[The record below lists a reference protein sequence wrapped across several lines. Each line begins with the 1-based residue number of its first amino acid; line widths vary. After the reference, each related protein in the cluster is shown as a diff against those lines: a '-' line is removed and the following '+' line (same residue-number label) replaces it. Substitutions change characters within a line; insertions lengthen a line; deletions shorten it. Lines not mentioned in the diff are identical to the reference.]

1 MRQMHLGIMVYPTG
15 QHISAWRLPEAEPH
29 ASSEN
34 LKQQI
39 WIAQTA
45 ERGKFDMLFFADA
58 LSTGPNYHPS
68 TIVRLEPITLL
79 SALAMATSHI
89 GLAATATTTYTEPY
103 NLARLLGSLDHISGG
118 RAAWNVITSS
128 LAGTADNFGR
138 IHPPHD
144 ERYVIALEFID
155 VLKGLWDSWDDGAVV
170 IDKASGVYADPAG
183 MHPLNHQGKYFSVTG
198 ALNLSRP
205 PQGYPVIIQAG
216 SSEAGRDVAAQIAEV
231 IFTVHEDK
239 AAAKDFVDDIH
250 ARAQRHGRDP
260 ASVKIMPG
268 VCPIIAENEQA
279 ARRKFSEMAAFQ
291 DSKVA
296 LKVLS
301 DRLGVPL
308 DGYDLDAPLPDL
320 PLSDGMR
327 GHAATLTAMAR
338 RDKLT
343 LRQLRDLAAGA
354 MGHRM
359 LFGSPEQIADG
370 LEDWFTS
377 GAADGFNLMPSS
389 YPTGLADFVDHVVPI
404 LQDRGLFR
412 RDYTGTTLRDHLG
425 LARPDSRYKNPVDN
439 HGTAAI
445 STSAANSASR

>member
-15 QHISAWRLPEAEPH
+15 QHISAWRLPEAEPR

-68 TIVRLEPITLL
+68 TVVRLEPVTLL
-79 SALAMATSHI
+79 CALAMATTHI

-103 NLARLLGSLDHISGG
+103 NLARLFGSLDHISGG

-138 IHPPHD
+138 VHPPHD
-144 ERYVIALEFID
+144 ERYTIALEFID
-155 VLKGLWDSWDDGAVV
+155 VVKGLWDSWDDGAIV
-170 IDKASGVYADPAG
+170 IDKQTGVYADPAG
-183 MHPLNHQGKYFSVTG
+183 MHPLNHHGQYFNVQG

-216 SSEAGRDVAAQIAEV
+216 SSEAGRDVAAQVAEV

-239 AAAKDFVDDIH
+239 GAAKAFVDDIR
-250 ARAQRHGRDP
+250 ARAHRFGRDP
-260 ASVKIMPG
+260 AGVKIMPG

-279 ARRKFSEMAAFQ
+279 ARRKFSEMAEFQ
-291 DSKVA
+291 DPKVA

-308 DGYDLDAPLPDL
+308 RRLRPRRAAPRP
-320 PLSDGMR
+320 
-327 GHAATLTAMAR
+327 AAVR
-338 RDKLT
+338 R
-343 LRQLRDLAAGA
+343 
-354 MGHRM
+354 H
-359 LFGSPEQIADG
+359 
-370 LEDWFTS
+370 
-377 GAADGFNLMPSS
+377 
-389 YPTGLADFVDHVVPI
+389 
-404 LQDRGLFR
+404 
-412 RDYTGTTLRDHLG
+412 
-425 LARPDSRYKNPVDN
+425 ARPRRHPYR
-439 HGTAAI
+439 HGPPRQPDPAPTPRPRRRRHGPPHAVRLPGADRRRPGRLVHRWRRRRLQPDAVFL
-445 STSAANSASR
+445 SHRPG